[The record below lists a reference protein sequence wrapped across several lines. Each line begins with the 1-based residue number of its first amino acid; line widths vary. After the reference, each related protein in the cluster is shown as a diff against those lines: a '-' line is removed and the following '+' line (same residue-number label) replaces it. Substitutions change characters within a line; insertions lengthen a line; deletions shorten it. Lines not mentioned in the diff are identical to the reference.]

1 MPLQQGM
8 KPETNTARIGHTD
21 DSVRIPNPDLAPI
34 AEPRPEPSESTSGTV
49 IGPVVTPAE
58 SQAML
63 SAATV
68 SLRVRDG
75 CGRQQT
81 VGAWTHLVNS
91 SSAKCVTVAVI
102 A

>member
-1 MPLQQGM
+1 MVGIVPGSGLPLQQGM

-34 AEPRPEPSESTSGTV
+34 ALPRPEPSESTSGTV

-63 SAATV
+63 FAATV
-68 SLRVRDG
+68 SLRV
-75 CGRQQT
+75 
-81 VGAWTHLVNS
+81 
-91 SSAKCVTVAVI
+91 
-102 A
+102 